1 MSDPSVAL
9 QAAMYTALEA
19 ALSCPVYDFVPQD
32 AVEPYVVIASINSNN
47 AELLNNRKDRK
58 VFYLSVYSTYRGQ
71 KEVQEI
77 MAQIDAALHLQR
89 LSLSTGRVASM
100 RVLGTDTN
108 REPDGVTFMG
118 QVRVSVLVEH

>member
-9 QAAMYTALEA
+9 QTALYSALDA
-19 ALSCPVYDFVPQD
+19 AVSCPVYDFVPQD
-32 AVEPYVVIASINSNN
+32 AVEPYVVIASVTTNN
-47 AELLNNRKDRK
+47 AEYLNSRKDSK

-77 MAQIDAALHLQR
+77 MGAISDALHNNR
-89 LSLSTGRVASM
+89 LSLTTGRVASM

-118 QVRVSVLVEH
+118 QVRLSVLVEH